1 MEKTKKRGPGRPKLA
16 PTQVMSLRLP
26 LPLIER
32 VERFARM
39 NGISRNQAGSRLI
52 QLGLSPGPCGE
63 KADGKG

>member
-16 PTQVMSLRLP
+16 PTQVMPLRLP

-39 NGISRNQAGSRLI
+39 NGISRNQAGARLI
-52 QLGLSPGPCGE
+52 ERGLRRDRE
-63 KADGKG
+63 KR